1 MLVALPVGLFV
12 SLDFSSGL
20 SVSLPCDFG
29 AVEPVLSRSFCPS
42 LFDCCFFFF
51 VYRFLLEF
59 YKVLVVAETT
69 TTIMPR
75 FLSSSSA
82 GSKKKQAQQNQ
93 QQQQSTNQRGNN
105 SNKNNNKNNNKNS
118 TGINLI
124 LLLSVVR
131 MDYGSAG
138 WLVTFFWSRSVLMG
152 WPCLF
157 LLVSSWI
164 THCSVYIK
172 LAQSYMIF
180 YFSCFVAVDC
190 LFNTMVAAIIFIFP
204 LAITFTTLNL
214 ELK

>member
-1 MLVALPVGLFV
+1 MELNLSFRWGWFLPLMLVALPVGLFV

-59 YKVLVVAETT
+59 YKVLVVAGTT
-69 TTIMPR
+69 TTIMCR

-105 SNKNNNKNNNKNS
+105 SNKNKNNNS

-124 LLLSVVR
+124 LPLSVVR
-131 MDYGSAG
+131 MSYGSAG
-138 WLVTFFWSRSVLMG
+138 WLVTFF
-152 WPCLF
+152 
-157 LLVSSWI
+157 
-164 THCSVYIK
+164 
-172 LAQSYMIF
+172 
-180 YFSCFVAVDC
+180 
-190 LFNTMVAAIIFIFP
+190 
-204 LAITFTTLNL
+204 
-214 ELK
+214 